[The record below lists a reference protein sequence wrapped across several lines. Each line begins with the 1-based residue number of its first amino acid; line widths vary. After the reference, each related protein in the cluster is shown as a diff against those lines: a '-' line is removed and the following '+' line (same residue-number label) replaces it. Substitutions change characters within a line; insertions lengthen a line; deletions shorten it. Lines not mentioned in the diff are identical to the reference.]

1 MTGPP
6 ARLHRMLP
14 IGDTGDHHDAA
25 GRGGQRGRLGDC
37 DGLGDLPRGVT
48 CRSRARVERFFHSCE
63 EASLF
68 GVAGDLH
75 ALELT
80 AEPDIDVQ
88 VTSILMEV
96 KERPVCPREVAA
108 PALLQLRELA

>member
-1 MTGPP
+1 MPR
-6 ARLHRMLP
+6 AVVVS
-14 IGDTGDHHDAA
+14 A
-25 GRGGQRGRLGDC
+25 GALVTVMVWVICRA
-37 DGLGDLPRGVT
+37 GVT